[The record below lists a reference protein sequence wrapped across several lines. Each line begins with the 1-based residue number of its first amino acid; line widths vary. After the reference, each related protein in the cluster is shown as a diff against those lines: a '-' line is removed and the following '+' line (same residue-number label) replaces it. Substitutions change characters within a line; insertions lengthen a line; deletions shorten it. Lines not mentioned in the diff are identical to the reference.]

1 MALESTQFRRP
12 SAPLLALLSGSSDRR
27 WVCLG
32 CAERFRWST
41 GSLSLRRPGRRD
53 KRDPSDQMCAVAGT
67 DRVKQKPDES
77 GYTTWGCQCLDQR
90 TTRATSK
97 RRAPG
102 FQAANALLGRNH
114 GHRMRG
120 YQTDRPLGATRQVQK
135 RDRENTGR
143 VREDTDVRVV
153 TLSRNF
159 RRLLPGFFVMSSTWR
174 RINNKISMGP
184 AGRAHPMR

>member
-135 RDRENTGR
+135 RDRENTRR
-143 VREDTDVRVV
+143 VEKTQ
-153 TLSRNF
+153 TC
-159 RRLLPGFFVMSSTWR
+159 GSSHSLAISDGCCPDFSLCRAQWR
-174 RINNKISMGP
+174 RINNKVSMGP